1 LKDFDLI
8 EINIF
13 ENEDYIHEDLLPKTL
28 KVINLHHE
36 LNINFEGVDSILNL
50 LEKIDTLK
58 DENQLLKNRLR
69 LFE

>member
-36 LNINFEGVDSILNL
+36 LNINFEGVDTIFESSR
-50 LEKIDTLK
+50 
-58 DENQLLKNRLR
+58 ENRYFKR
-69 LFE
+69 